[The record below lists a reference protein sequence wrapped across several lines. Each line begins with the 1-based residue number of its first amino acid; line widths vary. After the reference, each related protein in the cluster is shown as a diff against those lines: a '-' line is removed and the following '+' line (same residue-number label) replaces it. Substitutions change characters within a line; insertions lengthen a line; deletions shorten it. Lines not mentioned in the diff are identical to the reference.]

1 MLGRFFSRST
11 KKPGPSE
18 ESEATKEPDAIERPE
33 AAEEPQTRTE
43 SEATRDSEATTQ
55 FQANTPEPEANAA
68 AANVR
73 AVEEEA
79 GTAQPEPQ
87 KGWLS
92 RLKAGLTRSSSQ
104 ISEGITG
111 VFSRSTDQITGIFR
125 KRKLDRETLDQ
136 LEELL
141 IRADLGPATAAS
153 LVEELARDRFDKEV
167 SEDEVRLALA
177 ESIAAI
183 LDPLATPLVIDRT
196 RKPHVVLVVGVNGS
210 GKTTTIGKLAAH
222 YRRQGLS
229 VMVAAG
235 DTFRAAAVEQLKVWS
250 ERSGASFFATATGD
264 AAGLAFDALK
274 TARAQG
280 TDLVLIDTAGRLH
293 NKEHLMAELD
303 KILRVIKKID
313 PSAPHD
319 SVLVL
324 DATTGQN
331 ALSQVEIFRSRISGL
346 IVTKLD
352 GTARGGVLVALAE
365 RFGLPVH
372 AIGVGESIDDL
383 DAFTA
388 RDFARSLMGLG

>member
-1 MLGRFFSRST
+1 MIGRFFRRSSD
-11 KKPGPSE
+11 KPASE
-18 ESEATKEPDAIERPE
+18 VKPEAEVAPDNEIRSDAETTADAGVKPEPDTNPQADKP
-33 AAEEPQTRTE
+33 AAEAIPA
-43 SEATRDSEATTQ
+43 ATAK
-55 FQANTPEPEANAA
+55 PEDNG
-68 AANVR
+68 R
-73 AVEEEA
+73 K
-79 GTAQPEPQ
+79 G
-87 KGWLS
+87 GWLS

-104 ISEGITG
+104 ISDG
-111 VFSRSTDQITGIFR
+111 ITGIFR
-125 KRKLDRETLDQ
+125 KRKLDQAALDE

-141 IRADLGPATAAS
+141 IRADLGPATAAM
-153 LVEELARDRFDKEV
+153 LTKDLARDRFDKEIA
-167 SEDEVRLALA
+167 EDEVKGALA
-177 ESIAAI
+177 DSVAAI
-183 LDPLATPLVIDRT
+183 LSPLAKPLVVDRT

-250 ERSGASFFATATGD
+250 ERSGATFFAKDTTD

-274 TARAQG
+274 AARDQG
-280 TDLVLIDTAGRLH
+280 TELVLIDTAGRLH

-303 KILRVIKKID
+303 KIVRVIKKID

-319 SVLVL
+319 AVLVL

-331 ALSQVEIFRSRISGL
+331 ALAQVEIFRSRISGL

-372 AIGVGESIDDL
+372 AIGVGEGIDDL

-388 RDFARSLMGLG
+388 RDFARSLMGLS